1 MFISDE
7 NGGKTRRPIKL
18 FYFNIL
24 WRLSVKEIRLS
35 HNLIQAAEKL
45 IQAVARLIY
54 SVGALIQG
62 GLLEQYDAAASIES
76 ISGFS
81 GMRF

>member
-1 MFISDE
+1 
-7 NGGKTRRPIKL
+7 
-18 FYFNIL
+18 
-24 WRLSVKEIRLS
+24 VKEIRLS